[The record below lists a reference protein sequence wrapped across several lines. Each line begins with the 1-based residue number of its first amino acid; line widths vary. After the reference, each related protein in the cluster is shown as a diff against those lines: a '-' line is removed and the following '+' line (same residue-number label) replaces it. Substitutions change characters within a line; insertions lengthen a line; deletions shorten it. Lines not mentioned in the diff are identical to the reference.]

1 MILCYRVKRANIT
14 GPNSSNRHQS
24 VMDSLPQEIIDE
36 IIDNLPRRSLH
47 SSSLVA
53 RRWRTRSQ
61 QHIFDSIAFSSQ
73 GKVDRWYSDVQRGG
87 NRVVSYVRSAK
98 FRGIVSWNEPALF
111 GLVLKGLCS
120 LETLHVHGCAIP
132 DKLPGQILCGEFGR
146 GILNL
151 SLRLPRCSGFSTAA
165 SMILSLP
172 DLKKLSVTFN
182 KKPPIQ
188 PLSTPIAPQRRSL
201 DLLELYLYSN
211 EVAEALIQARLT
223 SRCIC
228 LGGAISSVHRLLATS
243 SETLIAL
250 MLDGV

>member
-1 MILCYRVKRANIT
+1 
-14 GPNSSNRHQS
+14 
-24 VMDSLPQEIIDE
+24 MDSLPQEIIDE
-36 IIDNLPRRSLH
+36 IIDNLPLSSLR
-47 SSSLVA
+47 SSSLIA

-61 QHIFDSIAFSSQ
+61 QRTFDSIAFSSQ
-73 GKVDRWYSDVQRGG
+73 DKVDRWYSDVQRGG

-120 LETLHVHGCAIP
+120 LETLNVHGCAIP

-151 SLRLPRCSGFSTAA
+151 SLRLPRCSSFSTAA

-211 EVAEALIQARLT
+211 DVAEALIQAQLT

-243 SETLIAL
+243 SETLVAL
-250 MLDGV
+250 MLEGVWFSAGSQTTDK